1 LECHFVIAEAEW
13 SVKELLA
20 LVLTF
25 ATGPIWLTAGMVMV
39 EGRQQPLIQ
48 PIHDESYHCI
58 PLVPVGTTSIIRIS
72 AIQGAVHH
80 LPLTPQPES
89 SWWYLPHIIDL
100 NAAHLLYMW
109 IIRLNA
115 WSNRCSD
122 ISKPDQC
129 LLWVSWFLSWELC
142 KLVYNQYLKQL
153 NSSEYYWNQR
163 ISLRNCQDD

>member
-1 LECHFVIAEAEW
+1 LECHFVIADAES

-20 LVLTF
+20 LVLMF

-39 EGRQQPLIQ
+39 EGRHQPLIQ
-48 PIHDESYHCI
+48 PFHDESYHCL
-58 PLVPVGTTSIIRIS
+58 PLVLVGTKSIIRIS
-72 AIQGAVHH
+72 AIQGAVHL
-80 LPLTPQPES
+80 LPLMPQPDS

-100 NAAHLLYMW
+100 NAAHLLCMW

-142 KLVYNQYLKQL
+142 KVVYNWCLHGF
-153 NSSEYYWNQR
+153 NS
-163 ISLRNCQDD
+163 